1 MKKFIINFGTG
12 LIDLCAWLILLG
24 ILLSGAITMLTDP
37 LCGIGIFIVG
47 FVLFIAMFYLLYLL
61 IDIKENLDKIVEN
74 TTNEKDN
81 TNI

>member
-1 MKKFIINFGTG
+1 MKKFIIDFGTG
-12 LIDLCAWLILLG
+12 LIDLCAWIILLG
-24 ILLSGAITMLTDP
+24 ILLAGAITMLTDP
-37 LCGIGIFIVG
+37 LCGICIFIVG